1 MAIPRSRLVLLLALP
16 LTGAFALWGLAR
28 PDAMVATSVAVT
40 GTVLGSLGWLVK
52 LLASAALLLVA
63 WLGLGRHRHARL
75 GQPHERPAF
84 SAWSWIAM
92 LFAAGMGTGLV
103 VWGVAE
109 PITHYLA
116 PPGGP
121 LAPADAARQAMV
133 LTYLHWG
140 LHAWAIYALCGLVIA
155 WFSFRHG
162 RPALVSSPLE
172 GLLPG
177 RAGSALAVAADSLGI
192 LSVTF
197 GLAATLA
204 MGILTVRSGLV
215 ASGVQNLPTWAPL
228 AGLLTLGAIAMAS
241 ALSGVGRGIRI
252 LSDINILI
260 AIALMAAVLL
270 LGPTADLLA
279 LFARSVLAYVVALP
293 GLAFAP
299 GPIGGNAQW
308 TQDWT
313 LTYFLWWLA
322 WGPFVGVFIA
332 RISRGRTVGQFVCGV
347 VLVPTLGSM
356 LWFAVM
362 GGSGLLTIG
371 AEGVDGP
378 LATAVRTDPPA
389 AMTLFL
395 NSLPAGDILGWVAM
409 ALLLVFVITSV
420 DSAIFVLG
428 MLSAGGAETPPLLLR
443 FGWGIALLLLSAAML
458 TVATVE
464 AARAMAILGALPYP
478 LILVLQT
485 GALLKS
491 LRQHRSRV
499 GPVGASP

>member
-1 MAIPRSRLVLLLALP
+1 
-16 LTGAFALWGLAR
+16 
-28 PDAMVATSVAVT
+28 
-40 GTVLGSLGWLVK
+40 
-52 LLASAALLLVA
+52 
-63 WLGLGRHRHARL
+63 
-75 GQPHERPAF
+75 
-84 SAWSWIAM
+84 M

-109 PITHYLA
+109 PVTHYLN

-121 LAPADAARQAMV
+121 LPPADAAREAMV

-162 RPALVSSPLE
+162 RPALVSAPLE

-177 RAGSALAVAADSLGI
+177 RAGSALAVMADSLGI

-204 MGILTVRSGLV
+204 MGILTVRSGLA
-215 ASGVQNLPTWAPL
+215 ASGVHNLPGWAPL
-228 AGLLTLGAIAMAS
+228 AGLFGLGAIAMAS

-252 LSDINILI
+252 LSDVNILI
-260 AIALMAAVLL
+260 ACFLMAAVLL
-270 LGPTADLLA
+270 LGSTADLVA
-279 LFARSVLAYVVALP
+279 LFARSVAAYLVALP
-293 GLAFAP
+293 GLAFGPA
-299 GPIGGNAQW
+299 PIGGNAQW
-308 TQDWT
+308 TQAWT

-332 RISRGRTVGQFVCGV
+332 RISRGRTVGQFVAGV

-362 GGSGLLTIG
+362 GGSGLLAIG
-371 AEGVDGP
+371 AEGIDGP

-395 NSLPAGDILGWVAM
+395 NGLPAGDILGWVAM
-409 ALLLVFVITSV
+409 VLLLVFVVTSV

-428 MLSAGGAETPPLLLR
+428 MLSAGGVETPPLLLR
-443 FGWGIALLLLSAAML
+443 FGWGIALLLLAAAML

-478 LILVLQT
+478 LILVLQSI
-485 GALLKS
+485 ALMTS
-491 LRQHRSRV
+491 LRQHRSAV
-499 GPVGASP
+499 GSDRAAS